1 MADYI
6 DLSKD
11 DKQEIKDK
19 LSKGLT
25 EEELSLV
32 LQKDLDVITKY
43 VASIRQ
49 PKCAR
54 IDTAEVYN
62 DPYAGKAD
70 LPKYA
75 CNF

>member
-6 DLSKD
+6 DLSKE
-11 DKQEIKDK
+11 DKEAIKDK
-19 LSKGLT
+19 LRKGQT
-25 EEELSLV
+25 EKDISLV

-54 IDTAEVYN
+54 ISTAEVYN